1 MGWTNSK
8 NISNVYT
15 TIEDKIL
22 LRNTDNIENY
32 FLENLGE
39 NYLNFIQW
47 ILYQQSN
54 FLRTIL

>member
-39 NYLNFIQW
+39 NYLNFI
-47 ILYQQSN
+47 
-54 FLRTIL
+54 

>member
-32 FLENLGE
+32 FMEHLGE
-39 NYLNFIQW
+39 NYLNFI
-47 ILYQQSN
+47 
-54 FLRTIL
+54 